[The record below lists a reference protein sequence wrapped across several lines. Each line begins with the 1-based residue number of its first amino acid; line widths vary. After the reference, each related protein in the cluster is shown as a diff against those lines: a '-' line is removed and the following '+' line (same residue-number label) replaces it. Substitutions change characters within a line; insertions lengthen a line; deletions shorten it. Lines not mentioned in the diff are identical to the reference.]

1 MLIKNK
7 IKKHWYSVV
16 FDCKTFSGIPGT
28 KINISFFPINK
39 KTQVYILNLTKI
51 TITYMWT

>member
-39 KTQVYILNLTKI
+39 KTKVYILNLTKI
-51 TITYMWT
+51 TITYM